1 MPLILWNSDEW
12 NIFSQYNSNMSR
24 GRKNLIKWK
33 KKKNGGKY
41 PVTDYSFRVQN
52 TTCRT
57 SLTVLKNP
65 SIQ

>member
-1 MPLILWNSDEW
+1 MPLILCNNDEW
-12 NIFSQYNSNMSR
+12 NIISQYNSNMSR
-24 GRKNLIKWK
+24 GRKKLIKWGK
-33 KKKNGGKY
+33 KGGKY

-57 SLTVLKNP
+57 SLIVLKSP